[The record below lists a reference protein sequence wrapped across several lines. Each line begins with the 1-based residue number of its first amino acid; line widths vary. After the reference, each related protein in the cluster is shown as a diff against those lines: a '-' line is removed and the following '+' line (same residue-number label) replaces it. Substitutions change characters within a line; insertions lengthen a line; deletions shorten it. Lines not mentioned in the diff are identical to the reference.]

1 MPVQRACK
9 ITSLSRSQYYYSSK
23 KDDTEVT
30 EALQDLAFK
39 HPCYGFRKLFAYLK
53 RGGKSWNHKKVYRVY
68 KLLRLNKRRR
78 GKRRLPARIKQPLVR
93 ETAINQT
100 WSMDFMSDS
109 MVSGRKFRTLNIIDD
124 CTREVLAIEIDTSL
138 SAKRVT
144 RVLNRI
150 MAERGKPVRIRVDN
164 GPEFTSNELTAWAE
178 ENNICIQYTQ
188 PGKPMQNGFIE
199 RFNRLYR
206 EAVLDAYLFF
216 ELHEVRLLTTEWME
230 EYNHRRPHE
239 ALDNLTPSE
248 YKNMA
253 DEKKNIS

>member
-1 MPVQRACK
+1 M
-9 ITSLSRSQYYYSSK
+9 TSLSRSQYYYSSK
-23 KDDTEVT
+23 KDDSKVT

-39 HPCYGFRKLFAYLK
+39 HPCYGFRKLFAYLRRDGK
-53 RGGKSWNHKKVYRVY
+53 RWNHKKVYRVY
-68 KLLRLNKRRR
+68 KRLKLNKRRKR
-78 GKRRLPARIKQPLVR
+78 KRRLPARVRRPLVR
-93 ETAINQT
+93 QTAINQM
-100 WSMDFMSDS
+100 WSMGFMSDS

-124 CTREVLAIEIDTSL
+124 CTREALAIEIDTSL

-144 RVLNRI
+144 RVLNRVI
-150 MAERGKPVRIRVDN
+150 AERGKPVRIRVDN
-164 GPEFTSNELTAWAE
+164 GPEFTSGEFTAWAK

-188 PGKPMQNGFIE
+188 PGRPMQNGFIE

-230 EYNHRRPHE
+230 EYNLRRPHE

-248 YKNMA
+248 YKNIA

>member
-1 MPVQRACK
+1 M
-9 ITSLSRSQYYYSSK
+9 TSLSRSQYYYSSK

-30 EALQDLAFK
+30 GALQDLAFK

-53 RGGKSWNHKKVYRVY
+53 RDGRSWNHKKVYRVY
-68 KLLRLNKRRR
+68 KLLKLNKRRK
-78 GKRRLPARIKQPLVR
+78 GKRRLPARIKRPLVR
-93 ETAINQT
+93 QTATNQT

-109 MVSGRKFRTLNIIDD
+109 MVSGRTFRTLNIIDD

-144 RVLNRI
+144 RVLDRVI
-150 MAERGKPVRIRVDN
+150 DEQGKPVRIRVDN
-164 GPEFTSNELTAWAE
+164 GPEFTSHELTAWAE
-178 ENNICIQYTQ
+178 QNTISIQYTQ

-199 RFNRLYR
+199 RFNRVYR

-216 ELHEVRLLTTEWME
+216 ELDEVRQLTKEWME
-230 EYNHRRPHE
+230 EYNQRRPHE
-239 ALDNLTPSE
+239 ALNNLTPAE